1 MYDPK
6 THFLNLHELVT
17 AARINLSRNA
27 WDYLFGAT
35 ESETSVKR
43 NRQALDSLALRPR
56 VLTDV
61 SHVDASTEFFGRK
74 TRIPVAFAPVGS
86 LETFEEGG
94 GASVAAAAAEFGA
107 ISIHSSV
114 SQPGLEK
121 TAEAA
126 PDGFRIFQLYVR
138 GDDAYVDDHARRAK
152 ANGYGQFVITV
163 DVQHYSRRERDLANR
178 WVKRWVRNRSGM
190 ENQMSFNWDKVKRFK
205 DKHDIPL
212 GIKGIAHPDD
222 AAMACELGCEIV
234 WVSNHGG
241 RQLDHMEGTIAM
253 LPEMVKAVDGRAKI
267 IIDGG
272 FQRGTDV
279 VKALCL
285 GADLVAMGRLMV
297 CALAAAGKEGVI
309 RAFELLEDEL
319 TRDLGLMGINSIAEL
334 NPGFVRPAVPVQA
347 PEVFGSFPLLHLNEE
362 RY

>member
-17 AARINLSRNA
+17 AARINLSQNA
-27 WDYLFGAT
+27 WDYLYGAT
-35 ESETSVKR
+35 ESETSVRR

-61 SHVDASTEFFGRK
+61 SHVDPSTTFFGRK
-74 TRIPVAFAPVGS
+74 VRIPVAFAPVGS

-94 GASVAAAAAEFGA
+94 GASVAKAAAEFGG

-126 PDGFRIFQLYVR
+126 PDGYRIFQLYVR
-138 GDDAYVDDHARRAK
+138 GDDAYVDDFARRAI
-152 ANGYGQFVITV
+152 ANGYRLFVITV

-190 ENQMSFNWDKVKRFK
+190 EHQMSFDWDKVKRFK

-212 GIKGIAHPDD
+212 GIKGISHPDD
-222 AAMACELGCEIV
+222 AARAAELGCEIV

-241 RQLDHMEGTIAM
+241 RQLDHMEGTIAV
-253 LPEMVKAVDGRAKI
+253 LPEMVRAVEGRARI

-279 VKALCL
+279 IKALCL

-297 CALAAAGKEGVI
+297 CALAAAGKEGVL

-319 TRDLGLMGINSIAEL
+319 TRDLGLMGVNSVAEL
-334 NPGFVRPAVPVQA
+334 NPGFVRPAAPVAA
-347 PEVFGSFPLLHLNEE
+347 PDVFGGFPLLRLPEQ